1 MLAVQPN
8 ARAIVDQR
16 MVSLFFLQGE
26 YVLMELLSTSTDR
39 SPLNCPSSST
49 PHSTLSFGDRSVQSS
64 KGPADAGGR
73 SILYDWRERLRSG
86 PSIACP
92 KPETDPRMSAQPH
105 LRRNHQAEAIPIT
118 YFDPFLNGHEPTEA
132 ETHPP
137 SEDNTDF
144 FHEILPETRAEHFHA
159 VDYPLPAS
167 GSPLLITPVTQTSLY
182 RNLLY
187 LINVRKPTASL
198 PSLMEYHR
206 RYVTCQSTRSYNL
219 LLDLS
224 LRHRQYGITEHL
236 FKTLRHQRVP
246 LSTETHQLM
255 VRYLVQ
261 ENLWDSAWDYVRS
274 LQEQKVLPR
283 DKNGRPSIPFQ
294 IWLEFCRA
302 PKKRRNHSR
311 MIDPST
317 TPDEQ
322 FQILHDVRPAS
333 VPPLFATPP
342 FPIFCLVD
350 LMLRSGRQLA
360 ARSLTEAYFKALPQ
374 PMTKKSVLGCLRII
388 HAHVTRCTAKQG
400 LPRFY
405 EARRMLI
412 SLLKLHSSLK
422 PNGKTLC
429 ILFKMLQKAKRCGTI
444 AWMHFAKF
452 KRDWGSQVEN
462 RRVLRHIS
470 RLALKEGRL
479 DITKKIRNVETVS
492 RFERQKFLRE
502 ECLVNRLQRI
512 SKEQQLRRMPYRLI
526 YPRNG
531 KEARLWYRHRARI
544 CRRLGRKPGSL
555 LMIGQHEPLRASLA
569 S

>member
-1 MLAVQPN
+1 
-8 ARAIVDQR
+8 
-16 MVSLFFLQGE
+16 
-26 YVLMELLSTSTDR
+26 MELLSISTYK
-39 SPLNCPSSST
+39 SPLNYPSSST
-49 PHSTLSFGDRSVQSS
+49 PHSSLSFGDSSPCRVQSS
-64 KGPADAGGR
+64 KGHADAGLQ
-73 SILYDWRERLRSG
+73 SILYDWRERLRRG
-86 PSIACP
+86 PSITCP
-92 KPETDPRMSAQPH
+92 KPETNPGMSVQPH
-105 LRRNHQAEAIPIT
+105 KQAEAIPLT

-132 ETHPP
+132 ETCPP
-137 SEDNTDF
+137 NDDDTDF
-144 FHEILPETRAEHFHA
+144 FHEILPETRAELFHT
-159 VDYPLPAS
+159 VDDPLSTS
-167 GSPLLITPVTQTSLY
+167 GSPLLVTPVTQTSLY
-182 RNLLY
+182 HNLLY

-206 RYVTCQSTRSYNL
+206 RYAACQSTRSYNL

-224 LRHRQYGITEHL
+224 LRHRQYGLTEHL
-236 FKTLRHQRVP
+236 FKALRHQHVP
-246 LSTETHQLM
+246 PNTETHQLM

-261 ENLWDSAWDYVRS
+261 ENLWNYAWHYVRS
-274 LQEQKVLPR
+274 LQEQKMLPR
-283 DKNGRPSIPFQ
+283 DKNGRPTIPFQ

-405 EARRMLI
+405 EARRMVI
-412 SLLKLHSSLK
+412 SLLKLHPSLK

-444 AWMHFAKF
+444 AWMHLAKF
-452 KRDWGSQVEN
+452 KKNWGSQVEN

-479 DITKKIRNVETVS
+479 DITKKIRNVETVC
-492 RFERQKFLRE
+492 RLERQKLLRE
-502 ECLVNRLQRI
+502 ESLVNRLQRI
-512 SKEQQLRRMPYRLI
+512 PKELRRMPYRLI

-555 LMIGQHEPLRASLA
+555 LMIGQHEGKFGKLKGVSRARG
-569 S
+569 